1 RRRRGSECPRSSV
14 PPCHRDGLAA
24 LAMTGKDVIARSG
37 ATKQSRP
44 TLHGPCVKPGGRAM
58 ELFYAAGSPYARI
71 VRVVLRETGL
81 DRRVPEEEVALRD
94 PNSGLLPFNPGGKVP
109 TLQLDDGTILNESLL
124 VLSYLDTQHGGRRLL
139 PMAGSDGWR
148 TLADTGRAIA
158 FLDGISVWN
167 RELRFGLKAPGVI
180 SIETARAERVADAL
194 ERALGEG
201 HYQGSPNGSIDVA
214 QIVLGAAL

>member
-1 RRRRGSECPRSSV
+1 
-14 PPCHRDGLAA
+14 
-24 LAMTGKDVIARSG
+24 MK
-37 ATKQSRP
+37 
-44 TLHGPCVKPGGRAM
+44 
-58 ELFYAAGSPYARI
+58 LFYAAGSPYARI
-71 VRVVLRETGL
+71 IRVVLRETGL
-81 DRRVPEEEVALRD
+81 DRRVPEEEVTLRD

-139 PMAGSDGWR
+139 PMDGSDGWR

-158 FLDGISVWN
+158 FLDGIRVWN

-201 HYQGSPNGSIDVA
+201 HYQGSPNGSIDAA
-214 QIVLGAAL
+214 QIVLGAALENTARRHKVWTWRPGRPLLSAFFDEIARRPSFIATVQPEIAL

>member
-1 RRRRGSECPRSSV
+1 
-14 PPCHRDGLAA
+14 
-24 LAMTGKDVIARSG
+24 MK
-37 ATKQSRP
+37 
-44 TLHGPCVKPGGRAM
+44 
-58 ELFYAAGSPYARI
+58 LFYAAGSPYARI
-71 VRVVLRETGL
+71 IRVVLRETGL
-81 DRRVPEEEVALRD
+81 DSRVPEQEVTLRD

-139 PMAGSDGWR
+139 PMDGSDGWR

-180 SIETARAERVADAL
+180 AIETARAERVADAL

-201 HYQGSPNGSIDVA
+201 RYRSPIDAA
-214 QIVLGAAL
+214 QIVLGAALENTARRHKVWAWRPGRPLLSAFLDEMARRPSFTATVQPEIEL